1 MGMNFGSL
9 LIGFLVASL
18 FWQLIAKI
26 IRPKISQFIYC
37 IIVNRLRDSGLIFTD
52 QDQMDSWAKKTVES
66 SYNYGLLIL
75 AMLCGMI
82 AGRFRF
88 PLIGFSRS
96 NVIWNWKRV
105 GILYAST
112 WIVIGIVYPGT
123 FN

>member
-1 MGMNFGSL
+1 MNSGSL

-18 FWQLIAKI
+18 GWQLVANLLG
-26 IRPKISQFIYC
+26 PKAAQFIYF
-37 IIVNRLRDSGLIFTD
+37 IRVNRLRDSGLIFTD

-66 SYNYGLLIL
+66 PYNYGLLIL

-88 PLIGFSRS
+88 PLIGFIRS

-112 WIVIGIVYPGT
+112 WINIGIVYPGT